1 MVTGLHGALS
11 DLAAN
16 LVMEGRSTVEEAV
29 AIHLLP
35 MVAEAAVG
43 RGTNQTLATHTHAQ
57 LTVTG
62 RLGARLD
69 RAVKPVGEGCSTE
82 KEPATIHLHP
92 VGARI
97 AKDHCTNQIH
107 VTRKHAQA
115 VETSRNINSAKL

>member
-57 LTVTG
+57 
-62 RLGARLD
+62 
-69 RAVKPVGEGCSTE
+69 VKQSWNEEISF
-82 KEPATIHLHP
+82 LNY
-92 VGARI
+92 
-97 AKDHCTNQIH
+97 D
-107 VTRKHAQA
+107 
-115 VETSRNINSAKL
+115 SAKCRSPEARKRP